1 MKDKIN
7 VPIYPQQKS
16 PQMFKN
22 KILERL
28 TRTHPLVIV
37 AMYLV
42 LSGVSISYFYRN
54 YSQSILTIIGL
65 FLLGYFLWTLGEYC
79 MHRFLFHHPKDASF
93 DKGIQYTFH
102 GIHHEYPDDTDR
114 TVLPVIPS
122 LGFAALFFGLF
133 WLIMGPY
140 ALLFAPGF
148 VLGYT
153 SYMTVHYSM
162 HRFKPPK
169 SKIFSF
175 WWTFHNIH
183 HFQQHD
189 RAFGV
194 TTSLWDR
201 VFGTMPEEG
210 RRTVE
215 VVVGKKTKIKPA
227 EEVSETAEH

>member
-1 MKDKIN
+1 MESKIN
-7 VPIYPQQKS
+7 PPIYPQQKS
-16 PQMFKN
+16 PKMFKN
-22 KILERL
+22 KTLEYL
-28 TRTHPLVIV
+28 TRTHPLVIII
-37 AMYLV
+37 MYLI
-42 LSGVSISYFYRN
+42 ISAFLITYFYRHF
-54 YSQSILTIIGL
+54 SQSMLAIIGV
-65 FLLGYFLWTLGEYC
+65 FLLGCFLWTLVEYF

-122 LGFAALFFGLF
+122 LGFATLFFGLF
-133 WLIMGPY
+133 WLIIGKY
-140 ALLFAPGF
+140 ALLFGPGF

-153 SYMTVHYSM
+153 CYMCVHYSM

-169 SKIFSF
+169 SKLFSF

-194 TTSLWDR
+194 TSSLWDR
-201 VFGTMPEEG
+201 IFGTMPEKG
-210 RRTVE
+210 RKTVE
-215 VVVGKKTKIKPA
+215 IVVGKKKKIVPK
-227 EEVSETAEH
+227 SR